1 MKNTFKRPFS
11 YFGYFQMFTSNYV
24 LNTHFKIMM
33 FLKISREFEQIKPF
47 SSELNIAKI
56 IPIHK
61 KESQLKCS
69 NINQYFYYQIF
80 IKSWKSYCITE
91 PMTFLRNIS

>member
-1 MKNTFKRPFS
+1 
-11 YFGYFQMFTSNYV
+11 MFTSNYV

-47 SSELNIAKI
+47 PSELNIAKI

-69 NINQYFYYQIF
+69 NYKPIF
-80 IKSWKSYCITE
+80 LLSNFHKILEKLMYNRAYD
-91 PMTFLRNIS
+91 FLEKYKLMHLANI